1 MGYGSHLGGLN
12 HTYFTY
18 DRAYGRLTPF
28 LIPGALRMIMA
39 FAVLGAFP
47 VVLRTVGD
55 ALGLVFAPLGGLLGA
70 LGGFQGSLGDLL
82 GASRGLCWGSLMRF

>member
-1 MGYGSHLGGLN
+1 MGGLN

-55 ALGLVFAPLGGLLGA
+55 ALGLVFAPLGGAFWAPSEASKVLLGT
-70 LGGFQGSLGDLL
+70 SWELL
-82 GASRGLCWGSLMRF
+82 GVSAGAL